1 MARIKLELPET
12 YTFST
17 LLPIRITD
25 LNYGGHVGND
35 TVVSL
40 LHEARMQYLSHYG
53 YSELDLG
60 GISLIMGDLAIE
72 YKGEVFYGNSAGEN
86 LTLPTQDTRDV
97 IGVAMRSLDRIWLDG
112 RRYMKA
118 GIMLDD
124 FTPNGVSQLNLL
136 DEDKPRANSA
146 QLMQVLD
153 GINQSGLGRV
163 WFAGQGIDT
172 EWKMK
177 RDMLSP
183 AWTTRW
189 SDIPV
194 ARVI

>member
-72 YKGEVFYGNSAGEN
+72 YKGEVFYGN
-86 LTLPTQDTRDV
+86 TLRVYVTAFDFSRVSFDLAYMLV
-97 IGVAMRSLDRIWLDG
+97 NEGDEKIVALAKTGMVCYDYDKRKTASVPEIVKEQLS
-112 RRYMKA
+112 
-118 GIMLDD
+118 GI
-124 FTPNGVSQLNLL
+124 
-136 DEDKPRANSA
+136 
-146 QLMQVLD
+146 
-153 GINQSGLGRV
+153 
-163 WFAGQGIDT
+163 
-172 EWKMK
+172 
-177 RDMLSP
+177 
-183 AWTTRW
+183 
-189 SDIPV
+189 
-194 ARVI
+194 